1 MSSRVSIEL
10 VCDGCSYVETF
21 VYLERNQNGA
31 VASINI
37 PEGSKRRGWSVVPYE
52 DSTLLAQ
59 NFCPHC
65 NVYGVRKVNG

>member
-1 MSSRVSIEL
+1 MSTRVLIEII
-10 VCDGCSYVETF
+10 CDECSYVETF

-52 DSTLLAQ
+52 DSTLLTQ
-59 NFCPHC
+59 NFCQVC
-65 NVYGVRKVNG
+65 TTNKRKG